1 VLNKQ
6 AGDRFRAS
14 SAGVK
19 PTASVD
25 PMALAVLETAGYDVT
40 PLAPKHFGAF
50 AESGADTLDFV
61 FTLSDTAAG
70 ERLPVWP
77 GLPVTAHWGS
87 ADPTKSEGEDWER
100 RAQYARLL
108 GELERRIGIFIN
120 LPFAELDRKSLQVH
134 VADIGSKT

>member
-1 VLNKQ
+1 MSANYHVLFLSQRNSARSLMAEAVLNKQ

-77 GLPVTAHWGS
+77 GLPV
-87 ADPTKSEGEDWER
+87 
-100 RAQYARLL
+100 
-108 GELERRIGIFIN
+108 
-120 LPFAELDRKSLQVH
+120 
-134 VADIGSKT
+134 